1 MKVEFYQKLNKYYV
15 DRDDLFIQGKN
26 RPTIENILTLILI
39 TFFYSLIIII
49 SSFFYIEYL
58 IALCVN
64 IILLILIIINCIERK
79 NKLKKLS
86 FSIVE
91 LKKMRLASS
100 PKFDHIKI
108 DVEDY
113 INDLISIGYNVLKD
127 KKYFK
132 DVYILRK
139 DNLEL
144 KIISGFNFLSDN
156 VTCYI
161 NNVKFN
167 HIKDNDEELYKLIK
181 NYKLNCFNK
190 NGYEKLDSFYKF
202 IVIKY

>member
-39 TFFYSLIIII
+39 TFFYSLTIII
-49 SSFFYIEYL
+49 SSFFYVEYL
-58 IALCVN
+58 IALCVD
-64 IILLILIIINCIERK
+64 ILPLILIIINCIERK
-79 NKLKKLS
+79 NKLNKLS

-181 NYKLNCFNK
+181 NYKFNCFLK

-202 IVIKY
+202 IVLKY

>member
-58 IALCVN
+58 IALCVD
-64 IILLILIIINCIERK
+64 ILCFIPIFLYCIERK

-86 FSIVE
+86 FSIIE
-91 LKKMRLASS
+91 LKKMRLDSS

-113 INDLISIGYNVLKD
+113 INDLKSIGFTILKD
-127 KKYFK
+127 RKGFK

-144 KIISGFNFLSDN
+144 KIISGFNFFSNN

-181 NYKLNCFNK
+181 NYKFNCFLK

-202 IVIKY
+202 IVLKY

>member
-58 IALCVN
+58 IALCVD
-64 IILLILIIINCIERK
+64 ILLLILIIINCIERK

-86 FSIVE
+86 FSIAE

-100 PKFDHIKI
+100 PKFDHVKI

-113 INDLISIGYNVLKD
+113 INDLISIGYNALKD

-181 NYKLNCFNK
+181 NA
-190 NGYEKLDSFYKF
+190 SF
-202 IVIKY
+202 

>member
-79 NKLKKLS
+79 NKLKK
-86 FSIVE
+86 
-91 LKKMRLASS
+91 
-100 PKFDHIKI
+100 
-108 DVEDY
+108 
-113 INDLISIGYNVLKD
+113 
-127 KKYFK
+127 
-132 DVYILRK
+132 
-139 DNLEL
+139 
-144 KIISGFNFLSDN
+144 
-156 VTCYI
+156 
-161 NNVKFN
+161 
-167 HIKDNDEELYKLIK
+167 
-181 NYKLNCFNK
+181 
-190 NGYEKLDSFYKF
+190 
-202 IVIKY
+202 